1 MLFSLF
7 IPLVFILP
15 TGILFYTYYGEI
27 AQYLS
32 TKNPEIAQFIY
43 LIFLIAISTAYFEIF
58 YNWSR
63 VQKQTVVGNFLKE
76 VYQRVLITLLL
87 IAYLLEW
94 IDFGSFINAL
104 IVGYYLRLAIIMG
117 YSLWLYTPKIY
128 FSFPANTRKLLTYS
142 TLIFLS
148 AFGASVIID
157 IDASMLGKLVE
168 DRYVAYYRVA
178 IFIAAVID
186 APVRAMLQIVS
197 PLVSEAINKNNSKEL
212 KNLLSKSGTNLLL
225 VSGLFFVL
233 INANINDLYDLIYLL
248 SGKEG
253 FAVAI
258 PVVLYISIT
267 KIITAATGCTNNIIN
282 NSKYFYFVPFLS
294 IGSAIAVVFLNLHF
308 IEELGFI
315 GAAFATFIVITAFN
329 IIKVLIVGMTFK
341 ITPFSRETFYL
352 ILLITGH
359 YYTFS
364 MIELPFSAFVNLIIK
379 SSLICLLYLACC
391 FGLNISPNINKI
403 LTNTYKKL
411 RSILG

>member
-1 MLFSLF
+1 M
-7 IPLVFILP
+7 VK
-15 TGILFYTYYGEI
+15 GAKANG
-27 AQYLS
+27 
-32 TKNPEIAQFIY
+32 
-43 LIFLIAISTAYFEIF
+43 
-58 YNWSR
+58 SR
-63 VQKQTVVGNFLKE
+63 KFLKE

-94 IDFGSFINAL
+94 IDFGSFINTL

-128 FSFPANTRKLLTYS
+128 FSFPANTRQLLTYS

-212 KNLLSKSGTNLLL
+212 KSLLSQSGTNLLL

-233 INANINDLYDLIYLL
+233 INANINDLYDLIYFL

-315 GAAFATFIVITAFN
+315 GAAFATLIVITAFN

-391 FGLNISPNINKI
+391 FGLNISTNINKI